1 MTAKDSNKSATPQKK
16 LSVRSALGSAL
27 GVAVLGTS
35 FFLSVGVN
43 KSHAEIIDS
52 VTENIS
58 QASGRHFSSAK
69 GGSACNH
76 LQNVTTFMGNTAHP
90 VRAGQQAFMHQVDR
104 CGERSEFEM
113 KRTEIGKTYWYGWSM
128 FIPSNWQ
135 DSDAG
140 GEVVSQWLSFPGP
153 HDFRKAC
160 GASASFIARGRSG
173 TSRDRFYYFL
183 QHAGDTVE
191 IECNKFPLTKVSE
204 MRGKW
209 VDFAMNVKWT
219 GNKDG
224 FVKLWM
230 KIGNGSYTQK
240 VDYKGRTFFNDEGA
254 GPYFKMGLYKGDPNF
269 AGPAPRIIYTD
280 EYRLG
285 NDRSSFEEVS
295 PH

>member
-1 MTAKDSNKSATPQKK
+1 MSAKNSNKSATPQKK

-43 KSHAEIIDS
+43 KSHAGIIDS
-52 VTENIS
+52 VSENIS
-58 QASGRHFSSAK
+58 EAAGRNLGYK

-90 VRAGQQAFMHQVDR
+90 VRGGRQAFMHQVDR

-113 KRTEIGKTYWYGWSM
+113 KRTVIGKTYWYGWSM
-128 FIPSNWQ
+128 FIPSDWQ
-135 DSDAG
+135 GSDG
-140 GEVVSQWLSFPGP
+140 GHDIVNQWATYPTTKRFAT
-153 HDFRKAC
+153 AC
-160 GASASFIARGRSG
+160 GANGSFLARGRGGSG
-173 TSRDRFYYFL
+173 ERVDFLL
-183 QHAGDTVE
+183 QHAGDSAV
-191 IECNKFPLTKVSE
+191 IECNKFPLAKVSQ
-204 MRGKW
+204 MKGKW
-209 VDFAMNVKWT
+209 VDFVMNAKWT

-230 KIGNGSYTQK
+230 KIGNESYTQK
-240 VDYKGRTFFNDEGA
+240 VDYQGRTFWNDEGA

-269 AGPAPRIIYTD
+269 KGPAPRTVYTD

-285 NDRSSFEEVS
+285 DDKSSFEEVS

>member
-16 LSVRSALGSAL
+16 LSVCSALGSAL

-52 VTENIS
+52 VTENIT
-58 QASGRHFSSAK
+58 QAAGRNVSGSK

-90 VRAGQQAFMHQVDR
+90 VRAGRQAFMHQVDR

-128 FIPSNWQ
+128 FIPSDWQ
-135 DSDAG
+135 GSDG
-140 GEVVSQWLSFPGP
+140 GHDIVNQWATYPTSKRFAT
-153 HDFRKAC
+153 AC
-160 GASASFIARGRSG
+160 GANGSFLARGRGGSG
-173 TSRDRFYYFL
+173 DGVDFLL
-183 QHAGDTVE
+183 QHAGDSAV
-191 IECNKFPLTKVSE
+191 IECNKFPLAKVSQ
-204 MRGKW
+204 MKGKW
-209 VDFAMNVKWT
+209 VDFVMNAKWT

-230 KIGNGSYTQK
+230 KVGNGSYTQK
-240 VDYKGRTFFNDEGA
+240 VDYKGRTFWNDEGA

-269 AGPAPRIIYTD
+269 KGPAPRTVYTD

-285 NDRSSFEEVS
+285 DDKSSFEEVS